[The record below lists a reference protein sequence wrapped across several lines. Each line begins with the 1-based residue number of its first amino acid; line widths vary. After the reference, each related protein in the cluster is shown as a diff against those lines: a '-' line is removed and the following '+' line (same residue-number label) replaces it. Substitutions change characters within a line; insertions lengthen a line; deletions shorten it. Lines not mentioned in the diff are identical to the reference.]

1 MDQTSMMV
9 CFGQH
14 FARSD
19 KFEDI
24 FKQGM
29 ALVERTAA
37 YLDGEGRKE
46 AKSLKPPVSVVY
58 ATQSMRLTTR
68 LLDLAS
74 WLLIQRSLKD
84 GEISL
89 KDALAK
95 REGLKLR
102 PFGRISHIKHFE
114 DLPEGLKGLI
124 HQSYNLCDRLH
135 QIDVALRG
143 EIHDTQCRFD
153 PVNEQHRLLEA
164 RFKQHAPSLNTFV
177 N

>member
-1 MDQTSMMV
+1 MGQTSMMV

-19 KFEDI
+19 KFDDI

-46 AKSLKPPVSVVY
+46 AKALKPPVSVVY

-89 KDALAK
+89 RDALAK
-95 REGLKLR
+95 REGLELR
-102 PFGRISHIKHFE
+102 PFGRISHIKHFD
-114 DLPEGLKGLI
+114 DLPAGLQGLI
-124 HQSYNLCDRLH
+124 HQSFNLCDRLH

-143 EIHDTQCRFD
+143 EIHDTQRCFN

-164 RFKQHAPSLNTFV
+164 RFKQYTPSLNTFV